1 MLACLTYYLEL
12 MKEYY
17 ETEIRIQNLYQER
30 EKAIRDLIQLSQSF
44 HLEIFQTK
52 SATTIQKLRMLTVK
66 IVFAVK
72 RWKELIKRATATFT
86 VGQAREG
93 TDVGRQVTAIERG

>member
-30 EKAIRDLIQLSQSF
+30 EKAIRDLIQLS
-44 HLEIFQTK
+44 
-52 SATTIQKLRMLTVK
+52 
-66 IVFAVK
+66 
-72 RWKELIKRATATFT
+72 
-86 VGQAREG
+86 
-93 TDVGRQVTAIERG
+93 